1 MRLKQLELSGF
12 KSFAKTTILEFPAS
26 ISAIVG
32 PNGSGKSNL
41 AEAIRWVLGEQSMK
55 SLRGKRGEDL
65 IWNGS
70 PHVPRMGK
78 GAVTLTFDN
87 RDGRLPQTGS
97 SRAWQEAQASLLD
110 FQEISLSRKIFRDG
124 MNEYYMNDS
133 QVRLKDVVE
142 FLARIGLGHTKHN
155 IIGQGEVD
163 RVLMASPRERR
174 QIIEEALGLRVYQL
188 KKEEAERKLDAS
200 RENLDKVESLIRE
213 ITPHLKFLK
222 TQAAKAEARDSIR
235 VELSQYQKAYFAKEF
250 SVLEKEL
257 QGHEVALAPHEKK
270 LAALENEIGVVR
282 KKIEEAEIALSRF
295 EEARGVEENIAEL
308 EKRHRALSHE
318 AGRIEGRLEAERTR
332 PKETAR
338 TVDLGYVKDRIGIFI
353 EMVRDFLGETEV
365 ATLKERLRVLEKN
378 MKALLFDVEKG
389 KILHDED
396 EVRNPM
402 IDELVKKKEALGDD
416 IETVLKEIEKLR
428 ASLREQESGYRAA
441 QQEIRARDRAL
452 REKEEERGGV
462 REALQ
467 RLSFEREQAFRRKEE
482 LTREFE
488 ESGLSKKDI
497 DAEIQPDVKALAES
511 GDDLRRKVEKFR
523 IKLEEVGGIDDA
535 VIKEYRDTEARH
547 EFLTKETE
555 DIARAVSGLKELIA
569 TLNKEIEVSFKEGF
583 AKIRD
588 EFHNYFRIIFGG
600 GAAKLKL
607 ATHERRI
614 AVPEEDEFIDEAAEE
629 AGEATEEGIEIEVDL
644 PKKRIKSLSMLSG
657 GERALT
663 SIALLF
669 AITAVNPPPFLV
681 LDETDAALDE
691 ANSKRYAAILR
702 ELSKKT
708 QLIIVTHNRETMK
721 QSGILYGVT
730 MGDDG
735 ISKLLS
741 LKLEEA
747 EVYTNR

>member
-12 KSFAKTTILEFPAS
+12 KSFAKTTVLEFPAA

-32 PNGSGKSNL
+32 PNGSGKSNI
-41 AEAIRWVLGEQSMK
+41 AESIRWVLGEQSMK

-70 PHVPRMGK
+70 SVLPGARPQVPRAGK
-78 GAVTLTFDN
+78 ASVTLLFDN
-87 RDGRLPQTGS
+87 RDGKLPI
-97 SRAWQEAQASLLD
+97 D
-110 FQEISLSRKIFRDG
+110 FQEVPLSRKIFRDG
-124 MNEYYMNDS
+124 LNEYYMQDS

-200 RENLDKVESLIRE
+200 RENLEKVESLIRE

-222 TQAAKAEARDSIR
+222 TQAAKAEARDTIR
-235 VELSQYQKAYFAKEF
+235 VELVQYQKAYFAKEF
-250 SVLEKEL
+250 RASEQVTRE
-257 QGHEVALAPHEKK
+257 HMAASSPHQKK
-270 LAALENEIGVVR
+270 LEGLEGEIAGIR
-282 KKIEEAEIALSRF
+282 KKIQESENSLGRF
-295 EEARGVEENIAEL
+295 EETREAEEKITEL
-308 EKRHRALSHE
+308 ERRHRALMHD
-318 AGRIEGRLEAERTR
+318 AGRIDGRLEAEKSR
-332 PKETAR
+332 PKQMAQA
-338 TVDLGYVKDRIGIFI
+338 VDLKYVKDRIGIFLD
-353 EMVRDFLGETEV
+353 MVKDFFDETEIS
-365 ATLKERLRVLEKN
+365 ALQERLAVLEKN
-378 MKALLFDVEKG
+378 MRALLADVEKG
-389 KILHDED
+389 TIVHDED
-396 EVRNPM
+396 ETENPL
-402 IDELVKKKEALGDD
+402 IAELAEKKETLGDEID
-416 IETVLKEIEKLR
+416 AVLKEIEKLR
-428 ASLREQESGYRAA
+428 ASMREQESGYRMA
-441 QQEIRARDRAL
+441 QQEIRSYDRAL
-452 REKEEERGGV
+452 REKEEERTMV

-467 RLSFEREQAFRRKEE
+467 RLQFEKEQTSRRHEE
-482 LTREFE
+482 LLREFE
-488 ESGLSKKDI
+488 ESGLSKSDI
-497 DAEIQPDVKALAES
+497 ALENQPDVQALVAS
-511 GDDLRRKVEKFR
+511 GEDLRRKVEKFR
-523 IKLEEVGGIDDA
+523 LKLEEVGGIDDA

-555 DIARAVSGLKELIA
+555 DIAKAIASLRELIA
-569 TLNKEIEVSFKEGF
+569 TLNSQIDTDFKEGF

-588 EFHNYFRIIFGG
+588 EFHDYFRVIFGG

-607 ATHERRI
+607 TTRERRI
-614 AVPEEDEFIDEAAEE
+614 ATPEDEEFIDEAAED
-629 AGEATEEGIEIEVDL
+629 AGEHAEEGIEIEVDL

-708 QLIIVTHNRETMK
+708 QLLIITHNRETMK

>member
-1 MRLKQLELSGF
+1 MRLQSLELNGF
-12 KSFAKTTILEFPAS
+12 KSFAKQAVLEFPAA

-32 PNGSGKSNL
+32 PNGSGKSNI
-41 AEAIRWVLGEQSMK
+41 AESIRWVLGEQSMK
-55 SLRGKRGEDL
+55 SLRGKKGEDL

-70 PHVPRMGK
+70 PVSPGGRPQVPRAGK
-78 GAVTLTFDN
+78 ASVTLLFDN
-87 RDGRLPQTGS
+87 RDGHFPV
-97 SRAWQEAQASLLD
+97 D
-110 FQEISLSRKIFRDG
+110 FQEVSLSRKIFRDG
-124 MNEYYMNDS
+124 LNEYYMNGS

-200 RENLDKVESLIRE
+200 RDNLEKVESLIRE

-222 TQAAKAEARDSIR
+222 MQAAKAEARDTIR
-235 VELSQYQKAYFAKEF
+235 VELTQYQKAYFAKEF
-250 SVLEKEL
+250 
-257 QGHEVALAPHEKK
+257 HESEHAMREHAATSAPHEKK
-270 LAALENEIGVVR
+270 LGILEGEIADIR
-282 KKIEEAEIALSRF
+282 KKIQEAEASLGRF
-295 EEARGVEENIAEL
+295 EEARGIEEKIAEL

-318 AGRIEGRLEAERTR
+318 AGRIEGRLEAERSR
-332 PKETAR
+332 PKRTITA
-338 TVDLGYVKDRIGIFI
+338 VDLKYVKDRIGIFI
-353 EMVRDFLGETEV
+353 AMVRDFFGETEI
-365 ATLKERLRVLEKN
+365 ASLKERLAVLEKN
-378 MKALLFDVEKG
+378 MKSLLADVEKG
-389 KILHDED
+389 TVEHE
-396 EVRNPM
+396 ESEEENPLVA
-402 IDELVKKKEALGDD
+402 ELAEKKEALGDD
-416 IETVLKEIEKLR
+416 IDAVLKEIEVLR
-428 ASLREQESGYRAA
+428 HASREQESGYRNA
-441 QQEIRARDRAL
+441 QQGIRLLDRML
-452 REKEEERGGV
+452 REKEEERSVV

-467 RLSFEREQAFRRKEE
+467 RLQFEREQAERRHKE
-482 LTREFE
+482 LLREFE
-488 ESGLSKKDI
+488 ESGLAKKDI
-497 DAEIQPDVKALAES
+497 ELDGQPDIQALVES
-511 GDDLRRKVEKFR
+511 GEDLRRRVEKFR
-523 IKLEEVGGIDDA
+523 LKLEEVGGIDDA

-555 DIARAVSGLKELIA
+555 DIAKAIASLKELIA
-569 TLNKEIEVSFKEGF
+569 TLNSQIDTDFKEGF

-588 EFHNYFRIIFGG
+588 EFHDYFRVIFGG

-607 ATHERRI
+607 TSRERRI
-614 AVPEEDEFIDEAAEE
+614 PSPEEEEFVDEAAEE
-629 AGEATEEGIEIEVDL
+629 AGEQTEEGIEIEVDL

-708 QLIIVTHNRETMK
+708 QLLIVTHNRETMK

-735 ISKLLS
+735 VSKLLS

-747 EVYTNR
+747 EAYTNR

>member
-1 MRLKQLELSGF
+1 
-12 KSFAKTTILEFPAS
+12 
-26 ISAIVG
+26 
-32 PNGSGKSNL
+32 
-41 AEAIRWVLGEQSMK
+41 MK
-55 SLRGKRGEDL
+55 SLRGKKGEDL

-70 PHVPRMGK
+70 SVSPGGRPQVPRAGK
-78 GAVTLTFDN
+78 ASVTLLFDN
-87 RDGRLPQTGS
+87 RDGHFPV
-97 SRAWQEAQASLLD
+97 D
-110 FQEISLSRKIFRDG
+110 FQEASLSRKIFRDG
-124 MNEYYMNDS
+124 LNEYYMSDS

-200 RENLDKVESLIRE
+200 RENMEKVESLIRE

-222 TQAAKAEARDSIR
+222 TQAVKAEARDTIR
-235 VELSQYQKAYFAKEF
+235 VELLQYQKAYFAKEF
-250 SVLEKEL
+250 RESEKIMRE
-257 QGHEVALAPHEKK
+257 HEAASSPHQKK
-270 LAALENEIGVVR
+270 LEELEGEIAGIR
-282 KKIEEAEIALSRF
+282 KKIQESENSLGRF
-295 EEARGVEENIAEL
+295 EETREAEEKITEL
-308 EKRHRALSHE
+308 ERCYRALTHD
-318 AGRIEGRLEAERTR
+318 AGRIEGRLEAEKSR
-332 PKETAR
+332 PKQIAQA
-338 TVDLGYVKDRIGIFI
+338 VDLKYVKDRVGIFL
-353 EMVRDFLGETEV
+353 EMVRDFFDETEIS
-365 ATLKERLRVLEKN
+365 ALQERLHSLEKN
-378 MKALLFDVEKG
+378 MRALLADVEKG
-389 KILHDED
+389 TIAREED
-396 EVRNPM
+396 EAENPL
-402 IDELVKKKEALGDD
+402 IAELAEKKETLGDE
-416 IETVLKEIEKLR
+416 IGAVLKEIEATR
-428 ASLREQESGYRAA
+428 SSMREQESGYRTA
-441 QQEIRARDRAL
+441 QQEIRSHDRAL
-452 REKEEERGGV
+452 REKEEERAMV

-467 RLSFEREQAFRRKEE
+467 RLQFEKEQAARRHEE
-482 LTREFE
+482 LVREFE
-488 ESGLSKKDI
+488 ESGLAKKDI
-497 DAEIQPDVKALAES
+497 DVENQPDVQALVAS

-523 IKLEEVGGIDDA
+523 LKLEEVGGIDDA
-535 VIKEYRDTEARH
+535 VIKEHRDTEARH

-555 DIARAVSGLKELIA
+555 DIAQAIASLKELIA
-569 TLNKEIEVSFKEGF
+569 TLNSQIDTDFKEGF
-583 AKIRD
+583 AKIRN
-588 EFHNYFRIIFGG
+588 EFHDYFRVIFGG

-607 ATHERRI
+607 TSRERR
-614 AVPEEDEFIDEAAEE
+614 VPSPEEDEFIDEAAEE
-629 AGEATEEGIEIEVDL
+629 AGEQVEEGVEIEVDL

-747 EVYTNR
+747 EAYTNR